1 MVMRK
6 LNEFSAYQK
15 TLELYDLVVDD
26 MERLQSF
33 GDTMR
38 LRSQQI
44 ASADSICAN
53 MEEGAGR
60 WTTKEY
66 AQYLTI
72 SRGSAAETQGRYGRM
87 KRWLPGD
94 IVQDRIERCN
104 EILAILTT
112 SISKLRAP

>member
-1 MVMRK
+1 
-6 LNEFSAYQK
+6 
-15 TLELYDLVVDD
+15 LYDLVVDD

-53 MEEGAGR
+53 MEEGVGR
-60 WTTKEY
+60 WTTKES
-66 AQYLTI
+66 ARYLTI
-72 SRGSAAETQGRYGRM
+72 SRSRGSAAETQGHYGRM